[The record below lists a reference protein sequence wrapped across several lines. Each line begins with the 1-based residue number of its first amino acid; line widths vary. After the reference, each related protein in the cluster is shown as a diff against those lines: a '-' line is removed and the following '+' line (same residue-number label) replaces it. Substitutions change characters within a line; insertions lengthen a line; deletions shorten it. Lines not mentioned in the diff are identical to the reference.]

1 MRKLAFLSVRIDLAC
16 LPPLDRGLRTDRAL
30 KETPLVGDLTKSA
43 SRLVGK
49 EKLAARCYTKR
60 PLELNMHWI
69 KRRFNMSTTIK
80 DTTEAVSIS
89 GVMIPD
95 SKLAQEATELV
106 RNTESP
112 LLFNHSTRVYYF
124 GSLAGKRR
132 GLKFDPELLY
142 IGAMFHDMGLTRQY
156 SSKSDRFEV
165 DGANAARAFLRQH
178 NISQQEMDTVW
189 TAIAL
194 HTTPGIPQYMHPV
207 VALLTN
213 GVEMDVL
220 GIAYS
225 EFSDADREAV
235 VAAYPRTEH
244 FKEDIIQTFYD
255 GIKYRP
261 ETTFGNV
268 KADVLAD
275 KDPKFQRM
283 NFCSVI
289 RGSQWKG

>member
-1 MRKLAFLSVRIDLAC
+1 
-16 LPPLDRGLRTDRAL
+16 
-30 KETPLVGDLTKSA
+30 
-43 SRLVGK
+43 
-49 EKLAARCYTKR
+49 
-60 PLELNMHWI
+60 
-69 KRRFNMSTTIK
+69 MSTTTRDI
-80 DTTEAVSIS
+80 THATLTS
-89 GVMIPD
+89 GVIVPD
-95 SKLAQEATELV
+95 SKLAREATELV
-106 RNTESP
+106 RDTEPS

-124 GSLAGKRR
+124 GSLAGKKR

-142 IGAMFHDMGLTRQY
+142 IAAMFHDMGLTREY

-165 DGANAARAFLRQH
+165 DGANAAKTFLRQH
-178 NISQQEMDTVW
+178 NISQPEIDTVW

-194 HTTPGIPQYMHPV
+194 HTTPGVPQYMQPV

-225 EFSDADREAV
+225 EFSNADREAI

-244 FKEDIIQTFYD
+244 FKEDIIQAFYD
-255 GIKYRP
+255 GIKHKP

-275 KDPKFQRM
+275 KDPKFQRI